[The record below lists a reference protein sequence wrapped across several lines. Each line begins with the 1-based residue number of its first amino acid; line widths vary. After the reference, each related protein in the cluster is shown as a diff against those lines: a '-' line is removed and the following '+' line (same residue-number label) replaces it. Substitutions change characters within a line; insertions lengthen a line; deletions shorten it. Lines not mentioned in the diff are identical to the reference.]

1 MADTQALFGLLRQTA
16 DPAVV
21 EALKTSVETDPDR
34 ALNRINP
41 LAYAEAHGLDEEE
54 TIGGFVHAARLG
66 LFDMSWNM
74 LCPGCGG
81 VLETGAALKTLGHA
95 HYYCSLC
102 AAELRTDARQAGR
115 GHVHGQPERSPHRRA

>member
-41 LAYAEAHGLDEEE
+41 LAYAKAHGLDEEQ
-54 TIGGFVHAARLG
+54 TIAGFVHAARLG

-74 LCPGCGG
+74 WCPSCGG
-81 VLETGAALKTLGHA
+81 VIEAGASLKNPNQPQNYPPSSTVDCDPTL
-95 HYYCSLC
+95 
-102 AAELRTDARQAGR
+102 D
-115 GHVHGQPERSPHRRA
+115 

>member
-1 MADTQALFGLLRQTA
+1 MADTHALFGLLRQTA

-21 EALKTSVETDPDR
+21 EALKASVETDPDR

-41 LAYAEAHGLDEEE
+41 LAYAKEHKLDEEE

-81 VLETGAALKTLGHA
+81 VLEAGAGLKTLNHA

-102 AAELRTDARQAGR
+102 AGDYEPTLDKLVEVTFTVNPRT
-115 GHVHGQPERSPHRRA
+115 RRIA